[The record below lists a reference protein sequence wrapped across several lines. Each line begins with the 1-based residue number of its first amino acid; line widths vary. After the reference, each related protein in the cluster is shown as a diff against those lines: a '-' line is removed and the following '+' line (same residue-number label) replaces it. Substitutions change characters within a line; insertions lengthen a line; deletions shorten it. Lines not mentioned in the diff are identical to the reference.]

1 MPFSYLRNRRHSAQC
16 ASFFIAVL
24 MIHVIVIQAVWS
36 HPVNT
41 LAHRENISFLESFT
55 VQTEDATQTKDA
67 NSVETN
73 IQDRFPET
81 DKKET
86 TPFIPSISTETS
98 VVTRHAVTPRLEP
111 EHIKTSQ
118 DPIAK
123 QRTNT
128 ANQTNSINNKTDDL
142 QNSIT
147 PPQARTSVQSNPP
160 PPYPRQSRRLG
171 EQGKVVLAA
180 EIATNGK
187 ALQALVNISS
197 GYPRLDR
204 AALES
209 VLKWQFIPG
218 KKAGVPQ
225 KMWVNIPINFVLE

>member
-1 MPFSYLRNRRHSAQC
+1 MPFVYLRNRHHSTQF

-24 MIHVIVIQAVWS
+24 MIHVAVIQSVRS
-36 HPVNT
+36 PHDNT
-41 LAHRENISFLESFT
+41 LSHQNNIHFLESFAI
-55 VQTEDATQTKDA
+55 QAEDAIQSQDA
-67 NSVETN
+67 NTAEAN
-73 IQDRFPET
+73 IQAHHL
-81 DKKET
+81 
-86 TPFIPSISTETS
+86 ETS
-98 VVTRHAVTPRLEP
+98 LATHDAAAQRLEP
-111 EHIKTSQ
+111 EGIKTSL
-118 DPIAK
+118 DSIEKNIKP
-123 QRTNT
+123 
-128 ANQTNSINNKTDDL
+128 TNSARNTDSSNNKAENL
-142 QNSIT
+142 QTSIT
-147 PPQARTSVQSNPP
+147 PPQATASVLSNPP

-171 EQGKVVLAA
+171 EQGKVLLAA

-187 ALQALVNISS
+187 AIQALISISS

>member
-1 MPFSYLRNRRHSAQC
+1 MPLSHLRNRHHSAKF
-16 ASFFIAVL
+16 AGFFIAVL
-24 MIHVIVIQAVWS
+24 MIHIVLIQAVRS

-41 LAHRENISFLESFT
+41 LALREKISFLESFA
-55 VQTEDATQTKDA
+55 VLAEDATQPTDA

-81 DKKET
+81 EEKET
-86 TPFIPSISTETS
+86 TPFIPSVSTETS
-98 VVTRHAVTPRLEP
+98 VATRHAAAPRLEP
-111 EHIKTSQ
+111 ERIKTSQ
-118 DPIAK
+118 DSITK

-128 ANQTNSINNKTDDL
+128 ARHANSINNKTDDL
-142 QNSIT
+142 QTSST
-147 PPQARTSVQSNPP
+147 PPQTRASVLSNPP

-225 KMWVNIPINFVLE
+225 IMWVNIPINFILE